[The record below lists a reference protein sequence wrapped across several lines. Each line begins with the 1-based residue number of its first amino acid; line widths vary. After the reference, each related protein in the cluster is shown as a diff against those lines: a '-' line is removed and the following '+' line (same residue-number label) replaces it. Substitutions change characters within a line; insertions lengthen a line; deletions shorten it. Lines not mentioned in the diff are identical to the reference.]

1 MVYLRHHGFP
11 SPLLDWTQSPY
22 VAAFFAFRSK
32 PTPTGEDRNVAIYS
46 YVEYPEGEKR
56 VSGHT
61 ASLVGLGPYILT
73 HKRHYTQQCKYT
85 ICKKDVDQNYVY
97 CPHEEA
103 FSRNTESQD
112 HL

>member
-11 SPLLDWTQSPY
+11 SPLLDWTRSPY
-22 VAAFFAFRSK
+22 VATFFAFRSK
-32 PTPTGEDRNVAIYS
+32 PTPTDEDRNVAIYS

-73 HKRHYTQQCKYT
+73 HKRHYTQQCEYT